1 MLFLAL
7 NVLNNGGKKEK
18 KRKQCRIIKSLTGS
32 AWRRHNNSKD
42 LKQKLLKTCLDVEA
56 QLSKNKNKTSPM
68 YMYPKYATI
77 SLNYPNVTLLSQS
90 DIHSSAYYLLWFVFR
105 RDICETTWAPTSHR
119 CSI

>member
-7 NVLNNGGKKEK
+7 KVLNNGGEKEK

-56 QLSKNKNKTSPM
+56 
-68 YMYPKYATI
+68 
-77 SLNYPNVTLLSQS
+77 LL
-90 DIHSSAYYLLWFVFR
+90 
-105 RDICETTWAPTSHR
+105 
-119 CSI
+119 

>member
-7 NVLNNGGKKEK
+7 NVLNNEKRKEK

-56 QLSKNKNKTSPM
+56 QLSKKTKNKT
-68 YMYPKYATI
+68 
-77 SLNYPNVTLLSQS
+77 
-90 DIHSSAYYLLWFVFR
+90 
-105 RDICETTWAPTSHR
+105 
-119 CSI
+119 